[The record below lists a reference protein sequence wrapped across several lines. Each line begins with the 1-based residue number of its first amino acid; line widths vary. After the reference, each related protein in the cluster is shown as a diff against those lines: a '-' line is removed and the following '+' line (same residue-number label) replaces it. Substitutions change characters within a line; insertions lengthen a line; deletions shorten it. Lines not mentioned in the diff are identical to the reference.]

1 MTINV
6 IEGEIATSP
15 TRTSAP
21 TRRLRALFVA
31 VTAAVVLAGCGG
43 GGETSTP
50 TSEIDSASTF
60 PVNVT
65 HAHGT
70 VTIESAPARVVTLGS
85 ADTQIASA
93 LGANIVGAVRNPSS
107 VDGNWTGTA
116 LPDAVLVL
124 DSTKPNIEAIAA
136 FTPDVILATTAQAEY
151 DKSYDVLSRIAPVVS
166 YKTALLQDSGEE
178 LTELIGSALGK
189 GEQARA
195 LTAQSDE
202 AIGQFR
208 TTHDSLEGK
217 TYAYGQYAGGTL
229 YLLGQPTNPSA
240 KFLSR
245 LGLKVADEVASAATA
260 DPTSAFVK
268 FSPENFGILDS
279 ADVAL
284 ISTYGEGSE
293 EEFRGLPTVAS
304 LALTVR
310 GNLQVIDQELS
321 SALLFPNPATTEFLL
336 GRLTPILV
344 ALDRG
349 E

>member
-1 MTINV
+1 MTIDV
-6 IEGEIATSP
+6 IENGINTPP
-15 TRTSAP
+15 TRPP
-21 TRRLRALFVA
+21 TRARRLWVLFAAVA
-31 VTAAVVLAGCGG
+31 TAAIVAGCGS
-43 GGETSTP
+43 GGETSTE
-50 TSEIDSASTF
+50 TSEIDSSSTF

-70 VTIESAPARVVTLGS
+70 VTIESAPTRVVTLGS

-93 LGANIVGAVRNPSS
+93 LGADIVGAVRNPSS
-107 VDGNWTGTA
+107 ADGNWTGTS
-116 LPDAVLVL
+116 LPDSVLTL

-136 FTPDVILATTAQAEY
+136 LNPDVILATTAQAEY

-178 LTELIGSALGK
+178 LTELIGIALGK
-189 GEQARA
+189 GDQARE
-195 LTAQSDE
+195 LTAQSNE

-208 TTHDSLEGK
+208 TTHQALDGK

-260 DPTSAFVK
+260 DPSSAFVK
-268 FSPENFGILDS
+268 FSPENFGVLDS

-304 LALTVR
+304 LALTTR
-310 GNLQVIDQELS
+310 GNLEVIDQELS
-321 SALLFPNPATTEFLL
+321 SALLFPNPATTEYLL
-336 GRLTPILV
+336 DRLTLILV